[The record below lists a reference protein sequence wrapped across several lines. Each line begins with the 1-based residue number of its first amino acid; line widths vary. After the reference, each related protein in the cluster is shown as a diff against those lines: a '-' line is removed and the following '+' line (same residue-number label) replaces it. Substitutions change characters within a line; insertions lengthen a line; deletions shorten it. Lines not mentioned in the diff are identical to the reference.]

1 MIRKITKKNMVYQT
15 VEYLLSS
22 LAMTT
27 TVISI
32 VLNSVDKLKKSLMN
46 I

>member
-1 MIRKITKKNMVYQT
+1 MVYQT
-15 VEYLLSS
+15 VEYLLYT
-22 LAMTT
+22 LAVTT
-27 TVISI
+27 TVILI